1 MITTNK
7 KFIKEITAIL
17 NASKK
22 AKVLAQS
29 ELDAIDAKYKALAD
43 KEKAELNSTMKNLDS
58 QIALYDSMLNIP
70 ETIPEEK
77 LESETEQVN
86 EDEEPVVEDTIYP
99 DNNLDDPFD
108 NESDNIP
115 SDSFNELSETKL
127 AEFDTEA
134 STQNNDFSENE
145 KSDNFEDAAADTSFD
160 ATIVDDGFPSQ
171 PEEWA

>member
-70 ETIPEEK
+70 ETI
-77 LESETEQVN
+77 SEGKPDN
-86 EDEEPVVEDTIYP
+86 ETVTTSEDTEPVIEDTIYP
-99 DNNLDDPFD
+99 DNNLDEPLD
-108 NESDNIP
+108 NESDNTP
-115 SDSFNELSETKL
+115 SDSFNELGGTELTG
-127 AEFDTEA
+127 FDTEA
-134 STQNNDFSENE
+134 STQNNDFPEDVKN
-145 KSDNFEDAAADTSFD
+145 DDFEDIDADTSFD
-160 ATIVDDGFPSQ
+160 ATVEDDGFPSQ